1 MVQSEINFDTVLH
14 TETLD
19 REDISNFKKKVY
31 SSVDEFVSLE
41 KRIKKLEETINEAGD
56 PSGVKGEI
64 LVLGICYWILGK
76 QNQAIKYLSESKSRK
91 IASYYLGKCH
101 QELGNY
107 EKALELF
114 ERSKRSDSEEF
125 AIQIDIAETK
135 RLSGDLQNALKMIQ
149 ALSKKYD
156 NDANLHYQWGHCLDD
171 EGEYQDALAHYN
183 RALDI
188 MSDHPN
194 TLFRLAYNF
203 DLNGEDDKAI
213 EYYEKCVGQ
222 VPTYSNAILNLGILY
237 EDREEYAKAISCFEK
252 VVKMNPVH
260 QKARLFL
267 RDAQFGLD
275 MCIDEDR
282 AKKEDKE
289 TEVLSIPIS
298 DFELSVRSKNCLER
312 MNINTLADLTKIT
325 EADLLSYKNFGETS
339 LNEIKHVLNQKGLR
353 LGQTLE
359 ENKTTEELAGIDV
372 GRDNGGMSNLVSE
385 LPLSTRCKSAL
396 KKINIEK
403 IGEVVEKKESEL
415 LGLGLKQAYIDELK
429 ASLGEQGFGL
439 SSEEE

>member
-1 MVQSEINFDTVLH
+1 MTQTEINFDTVLH
-14 TETLD
+14 AETLD
-19 REDISNFKKKVY
+19 REDIATFRKRVY

-41 KRIKKLEETINEAGD
+41 RQVKKLEATINGADDPMSMKGD
-56 PSGVKGEI
+56 M

-76 QNQAIKYLSESKSRK
+76 RNQAIKYLSELKSRK
-91 IASYYLGKCH
+91 IASYYLGKCY

-107 EKALELF
+107 EKALEFL
-114 ERSKRSDSEEF
+114 ERSKRSDVEEF

-135 RLSGDLQNALKMIQ
+135 RMSGDLQNALKMIQ
-149 ALSKKYD
+149 ALSKNHD

-171 EGEYQDALAHYN
+171 KGEYEDALAHYN

-188 MSDHPN
+188 TSDHPN

-213 EYYEKCVGQ
+213 EYYEKCVNQ
-222 VPTYSNAILNLGILY
+222 VPTYANAIMNLGVLY
-237 EDREEYAKAISCFEK
+237 EDREEYEKAISCFEK
-252 VVKMNPVH
+252 VVRLNPVH
-260 QKARLFL
+260 QKAKLFL
-267 RDAQFGLD
+267 KDAKFGLD
-275 MCIDEDR
+275 MCIDEDK

-289 TEVLSIPIS
+289 TEVLNIPIS

-339 LNEIKHVLNQKGLR
+339 LNEIKHVLSQKGLR

-359 ENKTTEELAGIDV
+359 ENKTTEELAGIEV
-372 GRDNGGMSNLVSE
+372 ERDDDGTSKLISD

-396 KKINIEK
+396 KKSNIET
-403 IGEVVEKKESEL
+403 IGDVLVKGESEL
-415 LGLGLKQAYIDELK
+415 LEDGLKQAYIDELVANLK
-429 ASLGEQGFGL
+429 EQGFEL
-439 SSEEE
+439 RNNEE